1 MRIENWKEFER
12 DCDLLGYDV
21 FAAETEAQL
30 QYGDDAWDD
39 TIDYT
44 DADGVRVY
52 MEKVKPAYYTIM
64 RGGEIVRDVPEDELT
79 ADDWDNEEFYP
90 EETAEAVFHYDNII
104 SRLESAIY
112 DAWDGLTD
120 DEKKAAFER
129 FAEINNPEYY
139 ESPKYTRWAVNTD
152 EDDADDYTE
161 EIATAIIR
169 ERDGLGVDA
178 FDNLIKLYFNKYM

>member
-1 MRIENWKEFER
+1 MRIENWKEFKH

-21 FAAETEAQL
+21 FTAETEAQL
-30 QYGDDAWDD
+30 QYNDDAWDD

-129 FAEINNPEYY
+129 FAETVAR
-139 ESPKYTRWAVNTD
+139 ESV
-152 EDDADDYTE
+152 
-161 EIATAIIR
+161 ATAGNIR
-169 ERDGLGVDA
+169 AGRLT
-178 FDNLIKLYFNKYM
+178 LTRTTLTTTRKKSQRQL

>member
-1 MRIENWKEFER
+1 MRIENWKEFKH

-21 FAAETEAQL
+21 FTAETEAQL
-30 QYGDDAWDD
+30 QYNDDAWDD

-79 ADDWDNEEFYP
+79 AADWDNEEFYP

-120 DEKKAAFER
+120 DEKK
-129 FAEINNPEYY
+129 PL
-139 ESPKYTRWAVNTD
+139 SSVLPKSTTPNITKARNIRAGRLTLTRT
-152 EDDADDYTE
+152 TP
-161 EIATAIIR
+161 TTTR
-169 ERDGLGVDA
+169 KKSQRQL
-178 FDNLIKLYFNKYM
+178 

>member
-12 DCDLLGYDV
+12 DCYLLGYDV

-52 MEKVKPAYYTIM
+52 MEKVKPAYYNVM

-104 SRLESAIY
+104 SRLESATLQTFGVY
-112 DAWDGLTD
+112 
-120 DEKKAAFER
+120 
-129 FAEINNPEYY
+129 INNLQIAD
-139 ESPKYTRWAVNTD
+139 SSQANQVSQFS
-152 EDDADDYTE
+152 DA
-161 EIATAIIR
+161 
-169 ERDGLGVDA
+169 
-178 FDNLIKLYFNKYM
+178 

>member
-1 MRIENWKEFER
+1 MRIENWKEFEH

-21 FAAETEAQL
+21 FAAEKEAQEHF
-30 QYGDDAWDD
+30 GEDAFSD

-44 DADGVRVY
+44 DAEGVRVY
-52 MEKVKPAYYTIM
+52 MEKIKPAYYKVL
-64 RGGEIVRDVPEDELT
+64 RDGEIVRDVPEDELT

-90 EETAEAVFHYDNII
+90 EETAEAVYHYDNII

-129 FAEINNPEYY
+129 FAEINNPNFQRYHFQPY
-139 ESPKYTRWAVNTD
+139 LVNPD
-152 EDDADDYTE
+152 EDDPDDYSE

-178 FDNLIKLYFNKYM
+178 FDNLIELYFNKYM

>member
-1 MRIENWKEFER
+1 MRIENWKEFEH

-30 QYGDDAWDD
+30 QYGDDAWD
-39 TIDYT
+39 
-44 DADGVRVY
+44 A
-52 MEKVKPAYYTIM
+52 
-64 RGGEIVRDVPEDELT
+64 
-79 ADDWDNEEFYP
+79 
-90 EETAEAVFHYDNII
+90 
-104 SRLESAIY
+104 
-112 DAWDGLTD
+112 LTD
-120 DEKKAAFER
+120 DEKQAAFER
-129 FAEINNPEYY
+129 FSEINNPEYY
-139 ESPKYTRWAVNTD
+139 ESPKYTRWAVNPD